1 MAPGSSFAFYGILLA
16 LDALVNLFTM
26 YGDIFR
32 GIHSESDLISLD
44 PENGYGH
51 FVPDH
56 KGLAYAAR
64 KDQHDFILL

>member
-16 LDALVNLFTM
+16 LDALVDLFTM
-26 YGDIFR
+26 HGDIFR

-44 PENGYGH
+44 PEHGDGY
-51 FVPDH
+51 FVADH